1 MGVIIGVLDGGV
13 CVQKAVIEVMTLYYM
28 LGYIP
33 VREFR
38 TSHKSD
44 VAHGMLQTPR
54 TSFSVQRST
63 EFNAVME
70 ESDSSSA
77 ALS

>member
-1 MGVIIGVLDGGV
+1 MLVMIGVLDGGIY
-13 CVQKAVIEVMTLYYM
+13 VQKAVLEVMTLYYI

-38 TSHKSD
+38 ISHKSN

-63 EFNAVME
+63 EFNALME